1 MADMSGIAAEVER
14 VKGVN
19 ASAIALINGFQV
31 RLQAAIEAAV
41 AANDA
46 ADLTALTDLSAS
58 LAAETDSLAAAVEAN
73 P

>member
-1 MADMSGIAAEVER
+1 MADMSGISAEIER

-19 ASAIALINGFQV
+19 ASAIALINGFQS
-31 RLQAAIEAAV
+31 RLDAAIAEAV

-58 LAAETDSLAAAVEAN
+58 LKTETDALAAAVSAN